1 MKFSEMPYQR
11 VDFEELKRKFALLSD
26 DFDKAKSGEEQFTV
40 HQRYY
45 KIVNHART
53 QMVIAEI
60 RHDMNTEDSFYKAE
74 QEFYDAEGPGFQN
87 LVVEYQKKLYQSK
100 FRDFLEGKIGPVAFK
115 NMEIAAK
122 SVDEKILS
130 LMQEENAL
138 VTKYNNLLASAK
150 IDWHGETLNLSL
162 MNPYLHHQDRRI
174 RAEAWEKY
182 AAFFAGHAEEMD
194 EIYDRLVHNR
204 TEQAKKMG
212 YQDYLDLGYYR
223 MNRNCYDRNM
233 VAEFRKQVKRDIVP
247 LAEKIHEKRMQ
258 RLGLSSLSYIDEGV
272 FSRQGNPAPFG
283 TPEQILEAGRVMYHE
298 LSPETGRF
306 MDFMCDNELFDVIGR
321 KNKRTG
327 GYMTFMPDYHAPF
340 IFANFNGTS
349 SDADVITHECGHAF
363 QGYLAAEDPILEHAD
378 ITMETAETHSMSMEF
393 FTEPWMKLFFGDQS
407 GQYTDMH
414 FEDSLI
420 FIPYGTMV
428 DEFQHIAYE
437 NPNLTPKERNTAW
450 RELEREYKP
459 HLKYDGCE
467 RFEQGAYWQ
476 HQHHI
481 YAFPLYYID
490 YCIAQTNAL
499 QYKVWMDQD
508 YHAAWES
515 YLKLCRLSATD
526 FFTGLIRQVGLNNPF
541 EDGALAD
548 VSAKL
553 KKYLKQA

>member
-11 VDFEELKRKFALLSD
+11 VDFEELRQEFALLAE
-26 DFDKAKSGEEQFTV
+26 DFDKAGSGEAQFEV
-40 HQRYY
+40 HRRYY
-45 KIVNHART
+45 KIVSRVRT

-60 RHDMNTEDSFYKAE
+60 RHDMNTEDAFYKAE

-87 LVVEYQKKLYQSK
+87 LVVEYQKKLYHSEYRK
-100 FRDFLEGKIGPVAFK
+100 DLETRIGSVAFK
-115 NMEIAAK
+115 NMELAAK
-122 SVDEKILS
+122 SVEEKILP

-138 VTKYNNLLASAK
+138 VTKYNTILASAK
-150 IDWHGETLNLSL
+150 IDWHGEILNLSL
-162 MNPYLHHQDRRI
+162 MNPYLHHRDREV
-174 RAEAWEKY
+174 RAEAWKKY
-182 AAFFAGHAEEMD
+182 AAFFAEHAGEMD

-204 TEQAKKMG
+204 TEQARKMG
-212 YQDYLDLGYYR
+212 YDNYLDLGYYR

-247 LAEKIHEKRMQ
+247 LAEKIHEKRRK
-258 RLGLSSLSYIDEGV
+258 RLGIPVLSYIDEGV
-272 FSRQGNPAPFG
+272 FSGQGNPAPVG
-283 TPEQILEAGRVMYHE
+283 TPEEILAAGRKMYRE
-298 LSPETGRF
+298 LSPETGKF

-327 GYMTFMPDYHAPF
+327 GYMTFMPDYRAPF

-393 FTEPWMKLFFGDQS
+393 FTEPWMNLFFGEQAK
-407 GQYTDMH
+407 QYTDMH
-414 FEDSLI
+414 LEDALV
-420 FIPYGTMV
+420 FLPYGTMV

-437 NPNLTPKERNTAW
+437 NPDLTPQERNQAW
-450 RELEREYKP
+450 RKLEHEYKP
-459 HLKYDGCE
+459 HLNYEDCE

-481 YAFPLYYID
+481 YSFPLYYID

-499 QYKVWMDQD
+499 QYKAWMDQD

-515 YLKLCRLSATD
+515 YLKLCRLSAAD
-526 FFTGLIRQVGLNNPF
+526 FFTGLLPQVGLKSPF

-548 VSAKL
+548 VAAKMEQQI
-553 KKYLKQA
+553 KQE